1 VDVIRVGAEPVAK
14 HLAQDAG
21 ATLLGML
28 EALEHDHR
36 AAVAEDEAV
45 AIHVERTARGLG
57 RVVAG

>member
-1 VDVIRVGAEPVAK
+1 MRAPRCF
-14 HLAQDAG
+14 
-21 ATLLGML
+21 GML

-45 AIHVERTARGLG
+45 AIMSNGRLAFLG